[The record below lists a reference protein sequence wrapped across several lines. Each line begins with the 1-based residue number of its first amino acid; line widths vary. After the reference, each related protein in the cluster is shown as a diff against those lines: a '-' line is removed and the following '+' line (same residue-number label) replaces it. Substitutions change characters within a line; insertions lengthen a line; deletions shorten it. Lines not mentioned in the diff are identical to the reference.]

1 MLKLAEHI
9 LSKKLFFIPKMENE
23 SEYVMLDNN
32 TLDEDMKTE
41 WQNFVTPCIN
51 YIISVA
57 EGFGFNSIAQMI
69 LSVMDDL
76 NDCNLDF
83 LKWSNSEV
91 VCKMLRSLSTLC
103 QMISAM
109 TNILNIS
116 KAEIFFFSWI

>member
-1 MLKLAEHI
+1 MIKLAEHI
-9 LSKKLFFIPKMENE
+9 LSKKLFFIPKLENE
-23 SEYVMLDNN
+23 SEFVMLDNN

-51 YIISVA
+51 YITSVA
-57 EGFGFNSIAQMI
+57 EGFGFNLIAQMI

-83 LKWSNSEV
+83 LQWSNSDV

-109 TNILNIS
+109 TNILSIS
-116 KAEIFFFSWI
+116 KFV